1 MMILFQ
7 FDVDISVGGDN
18 FTHFILS
25 VAAWKILCMI
35 RKLFHDFI
43 AKNISL
49 YFTIEMDHIR
59 NTNKLNIDR
68 YLEAREKYQGDLEEM
83 RAKEKEIMNQEQW
96 LKKVKDQEL
105 TKNVAEIATVLKNCA
120 DGLVDVRAEIQVIET
135 LLIALPPD
143 QHIMSRLEGC
153 EDDD

>member
-25 VAAWKILCMI
+25 LVAWKILCMI

-49 YFTIEMDHIR
+49 YFTIEMDHNR

-68 YLEAREKYQGDLEEM
+68 YLEAREKYQGELEEM
-83 RAKEKEIMNQEQW
+83 RAKEKVIMNQEQKAMKW

-105 TKNVAEIATVLKNCA
+105 KTEIKTVLKNCA
-120 DGLVDVRAEIQVIET
+120 DDLVDVRAEIQVIEA
-135 LLIALPPD
+135 LLITLPPD
-143 QHIMSRLEGC
+143 EHNEQVRRR
-153 EDDD
+153 

>member
-25 VAAWKILCMI
+25 LVAWKILCMI

-49 YFTIEMDHIR
+49 YFTIEMDHNR

-68 YLEAREKYQGDLEEM
+68 YLEAREKYQGELEVM
-83 RAKEKEIMNQEQW
+83 RAKEKEIRNQEQW

-105 TKNVAEIATVLKNCA
+105 TKNMAGIATVLKNCA
-120 DGLVDVRAEIQVIET
+120 DDLVDVRAEIQVIEA
-135 LLIALPPD
+135 LLITLPPD
-143 QHIMSRLEGC
+143 EHNEQVRRR
-153 EDDD
+153 